1 MMYLKLAWRNIWRN
15 RRRTLI
21 TAASVFFAV
30 SLAVLMRS
38 LQHGAYDNMIRNAAG
53 MYLGYVQVHHNGYWN
68 DKSLNNTF
76 TPDEALLK
84 TLDIDPRVS
93 TVVPRLESFALA
105 SSGNQTKTALV
116 IGADP
121 SKEASFTQLNK
132 RITQGTYFSAGEDA
146 ALLGDELAK
155 NLKLKVGD
163 TLVLLGQGYHGY
175 TAAGKY
181 VIKGLIHFG
190 SPDLNREVVYLP
202 LQTAQ
207 LFYTIGN
214 RLTSITLNLFKPK
227 EAEIVAR
234 SLSQKLD
241 KKYWEV
247 MDWKQMMPQ
256 LEQLIQLDSSGG
268 LVIIGILYLVIAFGV
283 FGTIL
288 MMLAERQHEMG
299 ILTAIGMKP
308 YKMGWMIFTELVLMV
323 LLGVLAG
330 IIASIP
336 LVTYFKY
343 HPIRITG
350 QAAEA
355 YEHFGLEP
363 IFPFST
369 NPDIF
374 ISQGIVVLIICVMLS
389 FYAWYKIL
397 RIDAVESMRM

>member
-1 MMYLKLAWRNIWRN
+1 MYLLLAWRNIWRN
-15 RRRTLI
+15 RRRTII

-30 SLAVLMRS
+30 LLAVLMRS
-38 LQHGAYDNMIRNAAG
+38 LQYGAYDNMIRNAVG
-53 MYLGYVQVHHNGYWN
+53 MYLGYVQVHHQGYWN

-76 TPDEALLK
+76 TPDSNLLR
-84 TLDIDPRVS
+84 TLESDQRIS

-116 IGADP
+116 IGTDP
-121 SKEASFTQLNK
+121 LKESSFTQLNK
-132 RITQGTYFSAGEDA
+132 RVTSGAYFSAGENA
-146 ALLGDELAK
+146 VLIGDELAK
-155 NLKLKVGD
+155 NLKLKVND

-181 VIKGLIHFG
+181 AIKGLIHFG
-190 SPDLNREVVYLP
+190 TPDLNRELVFIP

-207 LFYTIGN
+207 QFYSVGN

-227 EAEIVAR
+227 EAESVAT

-241 KKYWEV
+241 KNNLEV
-247 MDWKQMMPQ
+247 MDWKQMIPQ
-256 LEQLIQLDSSGG
+256 LEQLIALDSSGG
-268 LVIIGILYLVIAFGV
+268 LVIISILYLVIAFGV

-308 YKMGWMIFTELVLMV
+308 YKMGWMIFSELVLMV

-336 LVTYFKY
+336 LVIYFKY

-355 YEHFGLEP
+355 YERFGLEP

-369 NPDIF
+369 SPDIF

-389 FYAWYKIL
+389 LHAWYKIL
-397 RIDAVESMRM
+397 RIDAVESMRV

>member
-1 MMYLKLAWRNIWRN
+1 MYLRLAWRNIWRN

-30 SLAVLMRS
+30 LLAVIMRS
-38 LQHGAYDNMIRNAAG
+38 LQHGSYDNMIRNAAG
-53 MYLGYVQVHHNGYWN
+53 MYLGYVQVHHQGYWN

-76 TPDEALLK
+76 TPNNDLRK
-84 TLDIDPRVS
+84 TLEEDHRVS
-93 TVVPRLESFALA
+93 AIVPRLESFALA

-116 IGADP
+116 IGTDP
-121 SKEASFTQLNK
+121 FKEASFTQLDK
-132 RITQGTYFSAGEDA
+132 RVTGGSYFSTGEKA
-146 ALLGDELAK
+146 VLMGDELAK
-155 NLKLKVGD
+155 NLKLNVGD
-163 TLVLLGQGYHGY
+163 TLILLGQGYHGY

-181 VIKGLIHFG
+181 AIKGLIHFG
-190 SPDLNREVVYLP
+190 SPDLNREIVYLP

-207 LFYTIGN
+207 QFYSIGD
-214 RLTSITLNLFKPK
+214 RLTSITINLFKPK
-227 EAEIVAR
+227 EAETVAR
-234 SLSQKLD
+234 SLDQKLN
-241 KKYWEV
+241 KKDWEV

-288 MMLAERQHEMG
+288 MMLAERQREMG

-308 YKMGWMIFTELVLMV
+308 YKMGWMVFSELVLMV

-330 IIASIP
+330 IVASIP
-336 LVTYFKY
+336 LITYFKY

-355 YEHFGLEP
+355 YKRFGLEP
-363 IFPFST
+363 VFPFSAS
-369 NPDIF
+369 PDIF
-374 ISQGIVVLIICVMLS
+374 ISQGIVVLIICIVLS
-389 FYAWYKIL
+389 LYAWYKIL
-397 RIDAVESMRM
+397 RIDAVESMRS